1 MEMMKLGSQGPDIS
15 VIGYGAWEAGGDWWG
30 RNESD
35 QIVIEAMH
43 AAIDIGMT
51 WIDTAEVYGRGYSEE
66 LVGKAVAGRRDEVL
80 IFTKV
85 APKPAGTGF
94 RADEVKQ
101 AIQGSLKRLG
111 VDYVDLYQLHW
122 PDTSVPVDETW
133 TAMAEVVDQG
143 LARHIGVSNHP
154 RMDIERCL
162 AIRHVDSIQNQ
173 FSLLHQDDRRRPLPW
188 AAEQGIGYLAYSPL
202 GAGILTGAITK
213 ETKFADDDLRSGK
226 SWGSGLYHEHFTPR
240 QFEKNVEK
248 VERLRPIA
256 EGLGISVATLALRWV
271 VEQKGV
277 TGAIAGSRNP
287 DHVRTNASA
296 GDLRL
301 DPVVLEEIDAIFS

>member
-1 MEMMKLGSQGPDIS
+1 MEMRKLGSQGPEIS

-35 QIVIEAMH
+35 QSVVDAMH
-43 AAIDIGMT
+43 AAIDAGMT
-51 WIDTAEVYGRGYSEE
+51 WIDTAEVYGRGHSEE

-80 IFTKV
+80 IFTKA

-94 RADEVKQ
+94 HTEEVKQ
-101 AIQGSLKRLG
+101 AIRGSLKRLG

-122 PDTSVPVDETW
+122 PDTSVPIDETW
-133 TAMAEVVDQG
+133 AAMAG
-143 LARHIGVSNHP
+143 LIDDGLVRHIGVSNHP
-154 RMDIERCL
+154 RLDIERCL
-162 AIRHVDSIQNQ
+162 EIRHVDSTQNQ
-173 FSLLHQDDRRRPLPW
+173 FSLLHQEDRRRLLPW
-188 AAEQGIGYLAYSPL
+188 AAEQGIGFLAYTPL
-202 GAGILTGAITK
+202 GAGLLTGAITK
-213 ETKFADDDLRSGK
+213 ETTFADDDLRSGK

-240 QFEKNVEK
+240 QFQKNVEK

-256 EGLGISVATLALRWV
+256 ERLGIPLANLALRWV
-271 VEQKGV
+271 VEQHAV

-287 DHVRTNASA
+287 KHVRSNASA

-301 DPVVLEEIDAIFS
+301 DQAVLGEIDGIFP

>member
-1 MEMMKLGSQGPDIS
+1 MMKLGTQGPDIS